1 MWEIVT
7 ILFTDRWKVT
17 GDVRNS
23 NNTRYCKIKVTE
35 MWEIVTILF
44 TDRWKV
50 TRDVRNSNNTLYW
63 QMKSNGRCEK

>member
-7 ILFTDRWKVT
+7 ILVT
-17 GDVRNS
+17 VR
-23 NNTRYCKIKVTE
+23 YKVTE

-50 TRDVRNSNNTLYW
+50 TRDVKNGNNTLYW